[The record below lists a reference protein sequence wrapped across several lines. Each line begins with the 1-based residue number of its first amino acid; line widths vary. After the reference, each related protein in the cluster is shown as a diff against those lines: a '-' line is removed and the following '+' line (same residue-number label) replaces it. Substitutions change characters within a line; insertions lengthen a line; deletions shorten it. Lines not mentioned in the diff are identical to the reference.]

1 MPVHGLLV
9 RTLRVT
15 IATALTLAGVACSSQ
30 EPATTPPSTT
40 SVTTPTSEITPTP
53 TGNPAGAKKS
63 IHPTTAPV
71 ATIAKGKTKKTDG
84 VDSCSLLRPA
94 DLAFLGGTSDTA
106 PIRDEVIPD
115 SCGYRLSG
123 GGERDQAVVALHEPL
138 DQTRGRQPVGEQF
151 DTNGYATW
159 LTCDPEA
166 GTLTCTAAL
175 AVRKDATLV
184 MILSKKDTP
193 KEKLIDAL
201 HQLTLQALRRLP
213 DDPTG

>member
-1 MPVHGLLV
+1 MPVNGLVV

-30 EPATTPPSTT
+30 EPATTPSSTI
-40 SVTTPTSEITPTP
+40 SVTTPTSEITQTP
-53 TGNPAGAKKS
+53 TGNPAGTKTS

-71 ATIAKGKTKKTDG
+71 ATIAKGKVKKADG
-84 VDSCSLLRPA
+84 VDSCSLLRPE
-94 DLAFLGGTSDTA
+94 DLAFLGGTSDSA
-106 PIRDEVIPD
+106 PIRDEVIPA

-123 GGERDQAVVALHEPL
+123 GGEQDQAIVALHEPL
-138 DQTRGRQPVGEQF
+138 DQIRQRHPVGEQF

-166 GTLTCTAAL
+166 NTLTCTVAL
-175 AVRKDATLV
+175 AIRRDATLV
-184 MILSKKDTP
+184 MIISKKDTP